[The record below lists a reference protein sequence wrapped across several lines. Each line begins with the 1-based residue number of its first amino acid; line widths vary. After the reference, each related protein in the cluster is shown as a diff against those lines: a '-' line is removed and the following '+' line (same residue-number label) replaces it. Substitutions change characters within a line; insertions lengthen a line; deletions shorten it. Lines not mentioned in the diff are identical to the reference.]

1 MHDPIGLGKVKKPFG
16 RYNRFLNQDCW
27 PIITHLII
35 IDKDPSSLMDDLA
48 LEGTFGFFTCPQPN
62 GNVQLLDITPPKV
75 ASRAKSSIRLDGT
88 LSIIIR

>member
-27 PIITHLII
+27 PNITHLVI

-48 LEGTFGFFTCPQPN
+48 LEATFGGVMSNDCTFPLGWGQVKN
-62 GNVQLLDITPPKV
+62 PKV
-75 ASRAKSSIRLDGT
+75 PSKAKSSIRLDGS
-88 LSIIIR
+88 LSVMIR